1 MARKKKIDEIVN
13 SVNSVS
19 KVFLILES
27 IKNSK
32 FKYLEI
38 LNPETKEQIMVI
50 KLNLDDEGMVDF
62 LDTFFD
68 NGFIIRQISS
78 LEFDLIKSDDVLTF
92 KI

>member
-1 MARKKKIDEIVN
+1 MARKKKIEGIVN

-19 KVFLILES
+19 KIFLILES

-68 NGFIIRQISS
+68 NGFIIRQITS

>member
-68 NGFIIRQISS
+68 NGFIIRQITS